1 MRRRHLFFLT
11 EDYVHALKLLLDSPD
26 RGTVN
31 LATWMFV
38 RGAECIEVTQR
49 ALAEGP
55 ELVVAHNGTARS
67 YGFDSVSRLARFQTD
82 METFL
87 LNTGWQFRQ
96 FSPERRR
103 GRDRRGF
110 PRVAERRRWWTDG
123 TVEAKKVVWG
133 G

>member
-1 MRRRHLFFLT
+1 
-11 EDYVHALKLLLDSPD
+11 
-26 RGTVN
+26 
-31 LATWMFV
+31 MFV
-38 RGAECIEVTQR
+38 RGAEYIEVTQR
-49 ALAEGP
+49 LLADGP
-55 ELVVAHNGTARS
+55 ELVVAHNGTPRS
-67 YGFDSVSRLARFQTD
+67 YGFDSVGRLARFQTD

-110 PRVAERRRWWTDG
+110 PRVVERRRWWTDG

>member
-1 MRRRHLFFLT
+1 MN
-11 EDYVHALKLLLDSPD
+11 V
-26 RGTVN
+26 G
-31 LATWMFV
+31 TWMFV
-38 RGAECIEVTQR
+38 RGAECIEVTHCQ
-49 ALAEGP
+49 LADGP
-55 ELVVAHNGTARS
+55 QLVVAHNGTPRA
-67 YGFDSVSRLARFQTD
+67 YAFDSLSKLARFQSD

-96 FSPERRR
+96 FLPERRR

-110 PRVAERRRWWTDG
+110 PRVEERRRWWTDG